1 MLFSFKPL
9 LFSWVQLSYFPPTS
23 KYLSFQKLNNFFFLF
38 FLLFTF
44 LLHTYHT
51 SRPLLQGFAF
61 LSAILPYLCIF
72 FFFLYLVGLLS
83 KRAKWSHL
91 SYFLLLSPSSSFC
104 TPLFKLF
111 QITPRDLSTF
121 FSPLKSNKTSVFSC
135 FLQQLRPISTECNT
149 WCVNVLFN
157 CPALDLFM

>member
-1 MLFSFKPL
+1 MSPTFILSSHLQIPVFPETQQL
-9 LFSWVQLSYFPPTS
+9 L
-23 KYLSFQKLNNFFFLF
+23 LSF
-38 FLLFTF
+38 LFTF
-44 LLHTYHT
+44 HISPPHI
-51 SRPLLQGFAF
+51 SHISPSFAR
-61 LSAILPYLCIF
+61 LCISVCNPSLPVYF